1 MKSSLRMFQEL
12 CFCSL
17 SSTSSSSST
26 SSTLLLLFSAGSPS
40 TIAFPDSMLIKLA
53 LLMVFNTFSC
63 FLKLPPACLSWLFM
77 SFCCSLTA
85 LNNCTTPL
93 VAILVKVLSA
103 FRCKGF
109 GILLP
114 MESSSLFL
122 AFLSAKGSRTFPSL
136 SFSLALSFFALD
148 STPTAFSEFFPIAS
162 TLAMASAQPVFPS
175 SSTSSSSSEASS
187 SPSSSSM
194 SSPSP
199 SSSSSS
205 SSSPLLSCATSV
217 DLLSL
222 FQSSSFSV
230 SSRSSS
236 SLSSSSSSLPSSA
249 PSCSSPGSSISKSSP
264 GTSSEST
271 SLPSSEEDSCFSPP
285 IFSSPKIT
293 ISCRSESSN
302 KSL

>member
-1 MKSSLRMFQEL
+1 MFQEL
-12 CFCSL
+12 CFCSFSST

-26 SSTLLLLFSAGSPS
+26 SSTLLLFSAGSSPS
-40 TIAFPDSMLIKLA
+40 TIAFPDGMLMKLA

-63 FLKLPPACLSWLFM
+63 FLKLPPASLSWLFM

-85 LNNCTTPL
+85 LNNWTTPL

-103 FRCKGF
+103 FLCKGF

-114 MESSSLFL
+114 IESSSLFL
-122 AFLSAKGSRTFPSL
+122 AFLRAKGSKTFPSL

-148 STPTAFSEFFPIAS
+148 STPTVFSEFFPIAS

-175 SSTSSSSSEASS
+175 SSTSSSEASS
-187 SPSSSSM
+187 SPSSSKA
-194 SSPSP
+194 SPSP
-199 SSSSSS
+199 SSSSSL
-205 SSSPLLSCATSV
+205 SSSPLLSLAPSV

-230 SSRSSS
+230 SSSSSS
-236 SLSSSSSSLPSSA
+236 SLSSSSSSSLPSSPP
-249 PSCSSPGSSISKSSP
+249 PSLSSGSSISKSSP